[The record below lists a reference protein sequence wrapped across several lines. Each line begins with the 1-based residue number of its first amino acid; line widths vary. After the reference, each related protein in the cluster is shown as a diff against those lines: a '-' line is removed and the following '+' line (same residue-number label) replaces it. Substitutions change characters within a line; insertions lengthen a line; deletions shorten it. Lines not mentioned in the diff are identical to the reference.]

1 MKRLIPLSVAA
12 ATLAFGAAYKIP
24 EQSLN
29 STALAGAYVS
39 HTTAADT
46 AYFNPA
52 NMAFLSDS
60 RALELNLMYI
70 HLTPIRN
77 ETDGHETHREN
88 FLLPQLHVVSRPLG
102 SEGNWRLGFSVTEPG
117 GLAKRWMDAPETWRA
132 KKFELRVIE
141 VNPSFSYRFSDT
153 FAVGGGVRY
162 IYTDGKIET
171 EAAPIPGSLA
181 MDLEGD
187 GHRFGYNLA
196 ASYKATPEWGMAVT
210 YRSKVDLKEQG
221 RAKFYGAIPTSGL
234 PIPAELS
241 VPLPATLSLATDYTF
256 NNDKTTVELEY
267 ERVYW
272 SRYKRLTITSSMIGT
287 IVDTE
292 KNWNDSN
299 TFRVGLTH
307 RYNDD
312 LTLMFG
318 YAYDESPIPD
328 ETVGYELP
336 DSDANIFSLGFRYKV
351 SDAVDV
357 GMAYLFDKKDSRT
370 VTSPPNTNI
379 APYPSV
385 KFTNSAAHL
394 VSIGIGYRY

>member
-1 MKRLIPLSVAA
+1 MKKLVPLSLAV
-12 ATLAFGAAYKIP
+12 ATLSFGAAYKIP

-39 HTTAADT
+39 HTTAADA

-52 NMAFLSDS
+52 NMAFLPDGRS
-60 RALELNLMYI
+60 LELNLMYI

-77 ETDGHETHREN
+77 ETDGHETKREN
-88 FLLPQLHVVSRPLG
+88 FLPPQLHVVSRRLG
-102 SEGNWRLGFSVTEPG
+102 SEGNWRLGFSITEPG
-117 GLAKRWMDAPETWRA
+117 GLAKRWNDAPETWRA

-141 VNPSFSYRFSDT
+141 INPSVSYRVSDK
-153 FAVGGGVRY
+153 FALGAGVRY

-171 EAAPIPGSLA
+171 EAVPSPVNRPA

-187 GHRFGYNLA
+187 GNRFGY
-196 ASYKATPEWGMAVT
+196 KALPEWGMAVT
-210 YRSKVDLKEQG
+210 YRSKVDLKESG
-221 RAKFYGAIPTSGL
+221 RAKFYGGPYTGTAIEGY
-234 PIPAELS
+234 PIPAEVS

-256 NNDKTTVELEY
+256 NDGKTTVELEY

-272 SRYKRLTITSSMIGT
+272 SKYKNLTISSSLIGT
-287 IVDTE
+287 ILNAE
-292 KNWNDSN
+292 KNWKDSN
-299 TFRVGLTH
+299 TYRVGLTH
-307 RYNDD
+307 HYNRD

-328 ETVGYELP
+328 ATVGYELP

-351 SDAVDV
+351 SDSVEV

-370 VTSPPNTNI
+370 VTNPPNDNI
-379 APYPSV
+379 APYPEV
-385 KFTNSAAHL
+385 KFTNAAAHL
-394 VSIGIGYRY
+394 VAIGLGYKY